1 MTIGVVIVTY
11 NSATVIRDCLH
22 SLHQSQ
28 GVRLKVIVIDNAST
42 DHTRDVIRDWAEARL
57 RFAELPSIADRSAAP
72 EFADLMLASSAINAG
87 FAAGVNVGLKVLLPL
102 PDIQL
107 FWILNPDARVRPD
120 TAAHYARRAAE
131 VGRFGLMGGRT
142 LYMSPA
148 DIIQSDGGT
157 VNAWTGMCAN
167 CNLGRRAS
175 ATPYPAEARFDY
187 IPGANVVAS
196 REFLE
201 TVGLMEEGYF
211 LYYEEVDWALR
222 RGALKLA
229 FAPGAVVEHHGGSAI
244 GSPVLGRTQGSP
256 FSNYFNYRNRMR
268 FMRRFF
274 PRRLPVAYLYSALKI
289 ARLAAQGFH
298 DEARAAFCGLHD
310 LSPPKSVRRR
320 LSDEAARVAFG
331 E

>member
-1 MTIGVVIVTY
+1 MTIGVVVVTF
-11 NSATVIRDCLH
+11 NAATVIRDCLH
-22 SLHQSQ
+22 SLHQSR
-28 GVRLKVIVIDNAST
+28 GPRLKVIVIDNAST
-42 DHTRDVIRDWAEARL
+42 DHTLDVIRDWAQAKL
-57 RFAELPSIADRSAAP
+57 RFAELPAIPDRWAAP
-72 EFADLMLASSAINAG
+72 EPADLMLASSAINAG
-87 FAAGVNVGLKVLLPL
+87 FAAGVNVGLQALLRM

-107 FWILNPDARVRPD
+107 FWVLNPDVRVRPD

-131 VGRFGLMGGRT
+131 VGKFGLMGGRT
-142 LYMSPA
+142 LYMSPG
-148 DIIQSDGGT
+148 DMIQSDGGT

-167 CNLGRRAS
+167 YNLGRPAS
-175 ATPYPAEARFDY
+175 GTPYPADARFDY

-196 REFLE
+196 REFIE
-201 TVGLMEEGYF
+201 SVGLMDEGYF

-222 RGALKLA
+222 RGAHKLVY
-229 FAPGAVVEHHGGSAI
+229 APGAVVEHHGGSAI

-274 PRRLPVAYLYSALKI
+274 PGRLPIAYLYSALKI
-289 ARLAAQGFH
+289 VRLVTQGFH
-298 DEARAAFCGLHD
+298 DEARAAFRGLHD
-310 LSPPKSVRRR
+310 LSPPGNVRRR